1 MSSGVIKHIV
11 ILISGNGT
19 NLQAIIDHQK
29 THQSLYEVD
38 AVISNNPDA
47 FGLTRAKQENIKT
60 FVTPSKNITK
70 DLFSTQLCQLV
81 SALNPDLIVLA
92 GFMKILS
99 PAFIKS
105 FPDKIINIHPSL
117 LPKYKGLRTHER
129 VMENN
134 EKIHGATVHHVTE
147 ELDAGEIIG
156 QFIFKIEN
164 NDNLDMII
172 KKVHQGERL
181 LFPKI
186 IEMLSNQSIK
196 IEDGK
201 VISQSNEIKVPINLL
216 AP

>member
-1 MSSGVIKHIV
+1 MSNGTIKHIV

-29 THQSLYEVD
+29 KHQSLYQID

-47 FGLTRAKQENIKT
+47 FGLARAKQADIKT
-60 FVTPSKNITK
+60 FVTPSKNINK
-70 DLFSTQLCQLV
+70 DLFSTQLCHLV
-81 SALNPDLIVLA
+81 SDLNPDLIVLA

-99 PAFIKS
+99 PVFIKF

-117 LPKYKGLRTHER
+117 LPKHKGLRTHER
-129 VMENN
+129 VMENK
-134 EKIHGATVHHVTE
+134 EMMHGATVHHVTE

-156 QFIFKIEN
+156 QFIFKIES

-172 KKVHQGERL
+172 KKVHKGEYL

-186 IEMLSNQSIK
+186 IEMLSNQSIRIK
-196 IEDGK
+196 NGK
-201 VISQSNEIKVPINLL
+201 VIPQSNKIKVPIILL
-216 AP
+216 SQ